1 MNRKLHN
8 TTMALIASSSL
19 FVLGL
24 LTASPTDPALAP
36 APGQVAAVSFDAD
49 HGGGADV
56 AALVAVAAAQE
67 HGGGGGSEEARQT
80 GGLATG
86 TRVFHATGGLADGRP
101 RASQPARETAQR
113 FCGNP
118 RSTPRWRGS
127 GQRLV
132 TTLARV

>member
-49 HGGGADV
+49 H
-56 AALVAVAAAQE
+56 AVAA
-67 HGGGGGSEEARQT
+67 EATDDNVER
-80 GGLATG
+80 AEAAP
-86 TRVFHATGGLADGRP
+86 RRHVRRGRLQSVAMPFFSFAP
-101 RASQPARETAQR
+101 R
-113 FCGNP
+113 G
-118 RSTPRWRGS
+118 
-127 GQRLV
+127 
-132 TTLARV
+132 